1 MVDFSLSRIEQS
13 LVEEFRFFAR
23 DLLRPHAAEA
33 DRMGDVP
40 PALLRCPEVLNFM
53 RSSIPQKFG
62 GGWRS
67 LADARND
74 YDLFGSAILRVLASE
89 EGGYGDAALFAAL
102 PGAGLAA
109 PVVHAFASADVKKNF
124 FSCFAQDR
132 SPQWAAFALSEPQ
145 TGSDM
150 AAISTTAQKRDH
162 GYVLNGKKTFVGN
175 GARAAWT
182 VAMATTNPRLGQF
195 GIRPFLV
202 QRGVPGFTIKRRLCS
217 VGFRALGI
225 CELEFQECSLPEEC
239 LLKPKQPLPR
249 HNGFEAGQAV
259 FQHFRPMVAAMAI
272 GAAKAAIEQ
281 VEELARQNGAAQ
293 SLARESQHIRGR
305 IQTMKVKLHA
315 ARLLCWKAAWLTDQ
329 GAATAMEISMA
340 KLQGTRVARGICGEC
355 MDIAGQAAAGDTL
368 ILAKLFRDMK
378 ALEVMEGTGEIHRL
392 IITRGLPSL
401 TQAATLSQEAR

>member
-1 MVDFSLSRIEQS
+1 
-13 LVEEFRFFAR
+13 
-23 DLLRPHAAEA
+23 
-33 DRMGDVP
+33 
-40 PALLRCPEVLNFM
+40 
-53 RSSIPQKFG
+53 
-62 GGWRS
+62 
-67 LADARND
+67 
-74 YDLFGSAILRVLASE
+74 
-89 EGGYGDAALFAAL
+89 
-102 PGAGLAA
+102 
-109 PVVHAFASADVKKNF
+109 
-124 FSCFAQDR
+124 
-132 SPQWAAFALSEPQ
+132 
-145 TGSDM
+145 
-150 AAISTTAQKRDH
+150 
-162 GYVLNGKKTFVGN
+162 
-175 GARAAWT
+175 
-182 VAMATTNPRLGQF
+182 
-195 GIRPFLV
+195 
-202 QRGVPGFTIKRRLCS
+202 
-217 VGFRALGI
+217 
-225 CELEFQECSLPEEC
+225 
-239 LLKPKQPLPR
+239 
-249 HNGFEAGQAV
+249 
-259 FQHFRPMVAAMAI
+259 MVAVMAI